1 LNNLKNRSEGQK
13 KKNNMENLEELYEIL
28 EYLQEE
34 NNKKLNVFNMLET
47 NKIFMEIQNI
57 KYDLKFIKD
66 RLDNILTNQINESKK

>member
-1 LNNLKNRSEGQK
+1 
-13 KKNNMENLEELYEIL
+13 MENSDELYEIL

-47 NKIFMEIQNI
+47 NKILMEIQNI

>member
-1 LNNLKNRSEGQK
+1 
-13 KKNNMENLEELYEIL
+13 MENSDELFEIL

-47 NKIFMEIQNI
+47 NKILMEIQNI

-66 RLDNILTNQINESKK
+66 RLDDILTNQINEK